1 MIIIMREDTLN
12 VIKPLEENNYAGSRI
27 KFFARI
33 DTGIKNRFQKNF
45 LFLNNLR
52 LNRFDAVVKKSIHQN
67 QEEEYSRTKTNSEDT
82 KRSNQARKRTCIK
95 CNICTRVCVGFGES
109 RI

>member
-33 DTGIKNRFQKNF
+33 DTGIKNRF
-45 LFLNNLR
+45 
-52 LNRFDAVVKKSIHQN
+52 
-67 QEEEYSRTKTNSEDT
+67 
-82 KRSNQARKRTCIK
+82 
-95 CNICTRVCVGFGES
+95 
-109 RI
+109 